1 MLFNW
6 LCKYRVQFINN
17 ISVSDS
23 KVGSEH
29 EDIYRKS
36 KKYEYKVYK
45 WTGISNEAIESRK
58 KL

>member
-1 MLFNW
+1 MSLILIYIRHNKNDG
-6 LCKYRVQFINN
+6 CV
-17 ISVSDS
+17 
-23 KVGSEH
+23 H

-58 KL
+58 KTLSC